1 MFTSVVLLPWSLG
14 DHAIHILRDI
24 VAKYDDD
31 KKLPETEGGG
41 GGVRVDEY
49 DEYNFSCFS

>member
-31 KKLPETEGGG
+31 KKLPETEGGRGVEG
-41 GGVRVDEY
+41 GRIRRV
-49 DEYNFSCFS
+49 

>member
-24 VAKYDDD
+24 EAKYDDD
-31 KKLPETEGGG
+31 KKLPETE